1 MRRPALAVL
10 LTGLLLA
17 VHPLASAR
25 ASGLPRPN
33 LPDAQTLIEAC
44 WHTSKALRESHD
56 PAQQHAGFDKTTNCL
71 DDTIMR
77 LLDELHFDN
86 VDLSRPAA
94 REELAKLRVA
104 SGQIYRMIYRDDL
117 HCTPSCPK
125 TSDIRPLAAHAAIL
139 EELIRTLVWVAAV
152 HTGQADSIKP
162 ASQPLIDA
170 WKALSVDEPGLPNPK
185 VIVDHCW
192 KISEKDRAGNNSQIR
207 EGNLKTV
214 LCLEAAVVDLHDK
227 LSYENS
233 SLTKEQLR
241 ADLVTIRFAL
251 GRFYWLIYN
260 DSEYCGMF
268 CGSIWYSAHLAP
280 ISAELITMIN
290 TMILQA
296 ISRREETMKH

>member
-10 LTGLLLA
+10 LTGLLFA

-25 ASGLPRPN
+25 ASGLPRPD

-44 WHTSKALRESHD
+44 WDTSKALRESHD
-56 PAQQHAGFDKTTNCL
+56 PAQQHTGFDETTNCL

-77 LLDELHFDN
+77 LLDELHFGN
-86 VDLSRPAA
+86 TELSRPAA

-104 SGQIYRMIYRDDL
+104 SRQIYRMIYRDDL
-117 HCTPSCPK
+117 HCTPSCPEI
-125 TSDIRPLAAHAAIL
+125 SENWPLAAHAAIL
-139 EELIRTLVWVAAV
+139 EEIIRTLVWAAAT
-152 HTGQADSIKP
+152 HTDQTGSIKP
-162 ASQPLIDA
+162 ASRPMIDA
-170 WKALSVDEPGLPNPK
+170 WNAISVDEPDLLNPK

-192 KISEKDRAGNNSQIR
+192 KISEEDRAGNNSQIR

-214 LCLEAAVVDLHDK
+214 LCLEAAVVDLYDK

-233 SLTKEQLR
+233 SLTKKQLR

-268 CGSIWYSAHLAP
+268 CGSIWYSAHLPP

-290 TMILQA
+290 TMTLQA
-296 ISRREETMKH
+296 ISRRKETMKH